1 MPAIAATG
9 EAMDEKIRMT
19 VIVNPLVSPLLFAAL
34 APFSSPRA
42 RAMQLRSLAEAT
54 LLQRMQTAH
63 GTAMVALDPRHSSG
77 QTIPTPNDVHIL
89 EVPDA
94 STGELGISPDALADQ
109 LGGFLD

>member
-1 MPAIAATG
+1 
-9 EAMDEKIRMT
+9 MDEKIRMT

-34 APFSSPRA
+34 APFRSPRA

-63 GTAMVALDPRHSSG
+63 GTA
-77 QTIPTPNDVHIL
+77 TN
-89 EVPDA
+89 VPDLRQRAGPTMLTPDGFHVLDVPGA
-94 STGELGISPDALADQ
+94 STGEFGISPDALADQ